1 VNLSVYSALVKAFAE
16 KMPLELFFLSSSRRK
31 KERKR
36 EGGKEGGREGGRED
50 KEREKRKRE
59 GEERGGKG
67 KEGKV
72 KCSEKILEERMKD
85 SD

>member
-1 VNLSVYSALVKAFAE
+1 MATLKAHLVFRE
-16 KMPLELFFLSSSRRK
+16 K
-31 KERKR
+31 
-36 EGGKEGGREGGRED
+36 
-50 KEREKRKRE
+50 KRKRE